1 MLSHISQFSLC
12 YIMAEPTQDP
22 TLEIAAG
29 DHQGYMRLALS
40 LATKSPPKPTN
51 YRVGAVM
58 VDTDTNEVLAT
69 GYTLELPGNTHAEQ
83 CCIEKLSQKYT
94 VTGTHLGEALPDA
107 VALYTTVE
115 PCSQRLSGNTPCVDR
130 ILSVGKR
137 IRTVYVGVQEPDTF
151 VTGNSS
157 RRKLEEAGIQV
168 QLVSGLE
175 KDILEVATAGH
186 SSHSS

>member
-1 MLSHISQFSLC
+1 
-12 YIMAEPTQDP
+12 MAEPIQDP
-22 TLEIAAG
+22 IPEITVG
-29 DHQGYMRLALS
+29 DHEGYMRLALS
-40 LATKSPPKPTN
+40 LAVKSPPKPTN

-58 VDTDTNEVLAT
+58 VDTARNEVLAT

-83 CCIEKLSQKYT
+83 CCIEKLAQKYT
-94 VTGTHLGEALPDA
+94 VTAAHLGEALPNA

-130 ILSVGKR
+130 ILSVGSR
-137 IRTVYVGVQEPDTF
+137 IHTVYVGVQEPDTF

-157 RRKLEEAGIQV
+157 RRKLEEAGIEV
-168 QLVSGLE
+168 ILVGGFE

-186 SSHSS
+186 ETQSS

>member
-1 MLSHISQFSLC
+1 
-12 YIMAEPTQDP
+12 MAESTHDP
-22 TLEIAAG
+22 IPEITAG
-29 DHQGYMRLALS
+29 DHEGYMKLALS
-40 LATKSPPKPTN
+40 LASKSPPKPTN

-58 VDTDTNEVLAT
+58 VDIATNEVLAT

-83 CCIEKLSQKYT
+83 CCIEKLAQKYAAT
-94 VTGTHLGEALPDA
+94 RTHLGEALPDA

-130 ILSVGKR
+130 ILSVGRR

-157 RRKLEEAGIQV
+157 RRKLEEAGIEV
-168 QLVSGLE
+168 VLVGGFE
-175 KDILEVATAGH
+175 KDILDVATAGH
-186 SSHSS
+186 STEPTEST

>member
-1 MLSHISQFSLC
+1 
-12 YIMAEPTQDP
+12 MAELIQDLIP
-22 TLEIAAG
+22 EITAG
-29 DHQGYMRLALS
+29 DHEAYMRLALS

-83 CCIEKLSQKYT
+83 CCIEKLTRKYKA
-94 VTGTHLGEALPDA
+94 TGTHLGEALPGA

-115 PCSQRLSGNTPCVDR
+115 PCSQRLSGNTACVDR

-168 QLVSGLE
+168 QLVGGLE

-186 SSHSS
+186 TTQS

>member
-1 MLSHISQFSLC
+1 
-12 YIMAEPTQDP
+12 MAEPTQDQIP
-22 TLEIAAG
+22 GIVAG
-29 DHQGYMRLALS
+29 DHEGYMRLALS
-40 LATKSPPKPTN
+40 LATESPPKPTN

-58 VDTDTNEVLAT
+58 VDIAANEILAT

-83 CCIEKLSQKYT
+83 CCIEKLAQKYT
-94 VTGTHLGEALPDA
+94 VDRTHLGEALPDA

-130 ILSVGKR
+130 ILAVGGR
-137 IRTVYVGVQEPDTF
+137 IKTVYVGVQEPNTF

-157 RRKLEEAGIQV
+157 RRKLEEAGIEV
-168 QLVSGLE
+168 LLVGGFE

-186 SSHSS
+186 SMESS